1 MKTML
6 VICRDLYVSMNS
18 LMKKPIQLV
27 GLIPTSTTS
36 GDGVDRKCFLKTKG
50 MYL

>member
-6 VICRDLYVSMNS
+6 VTCRDLYVSMHS

-36 GDGVDRKCFLKTKG
+36 GAGVDGKCLYGRKHA
-50 MYL
+50 